1 MAAISE
7 VVRKE
12 VSSPIFRINIK
23 AERRKKTLAT
33 GFVNGERTVL
43 ALMEKPREIEVFP
56 DMIGSFSVPIRS
68 IRYRKFIDFKPQR

>member
-1 MAAISE
+1 MAAFQEIAQNNTST
-7 VVRKE
+7 
-12 VSSPIFRINIK
+12 IFKIQIG
-23 AERRKKTLAT
+23 AERKKKTLAA

-56 DMIGSFSVPIRS
+56 GMLGSFSVPIRS